1 MSDPYERVKQRK
13 LPSLPFRILVV
24 DSDELEQAQRK
35 VLEAT
40 ERKRRADRNLAPEK
54 PERVKEAESA
64 KRALARAEK
73 AFANC
78 WETIRITAVAPAEF
92 EALKAEH
99 PPTKSEVEEDPDA
112 EYNKSTFRPALLAA
126 CAEGEKTAAEWADL
140 LEHRFSEG
148 ERQELFTT
156 ALAVNAG
163 TRVVES
169 VVLPKD
175 SNGILNLLSKW
186 R

>member
-1 MSDPYERVKQRK
+1 VNDPYKRVRERT
-13 LPSLPFRILVV
+13 LPSLPFRVLVV
-24 DSDELEQAQRK
+24 DGDELEAAQRK
-35 VLEAT
+35 LLEAS
-40 ERKRRADRNLAPEK
+40 ERKRRADRNLVPEK

-73 AFANC
+73 AFEAC
-78 WETIRITAVAPAEF
+78 WETIQITAVEPAVF
-92 EALKAEH
+92 EKLKAEH
-99 PPTKSEVEEDPDA
+99 PPTAEQLKDDPDA
-112 EYNKSTFRPALLAA
+112 GFDKDTFQPALLAA
-126 CAEGEKTAAEWADL
+126 CAEGGKTVDEWRDM
-140 LEHRFSEG
+140 LEHQFSTG

-175 SNGILNLLSKW
+175 SNAILGLLSKW